1 MIKAIAWSPYL
12 FLMNKILKHNLVVLN
27 TLALACW
34 MHPVYANDLKN
45 QKLLQQLTQPLAE
58 YHLPSV
64 KDAVNP
70 ALLNRSYQVS
80 WIAEPQ
86 LDLTEQERRHIKT
99 EVKLKITVVAKTGYI
114 AKVQLLQSSNL
125 KAVDQK
131 IERAVMISNLEP
143 IKGLDPNVV
152 YVIDYTMQLK

>member
-1 MIKAIAWSPYL
+1 MIEAIAWSPYL
-12 FLMNKILKHNLVVLN
+12 FLMNKTLKRNLAVLN

-45 QKLLQQLTQPLAE
+45 QKLMQQLTQPLAE
-58 YHLPSV
+58 YHLPSL

-86 LDLTEQERRHIKT
+86 LDLTEHERRHVKA
-99 EVKLKITVVAKTGYI
+99 EVKLKISVVARTGYI

-131 IERAVMISNLEP
+131 IERAVMISSLEP
-143 IKGLDPNVV
+143 IKGLDQNVV

>member
-1 MIKAIAWSPYL
+1 
-12 FLMNKILKHNLVVLN
+12 MNKTLKRNLAVLN

-45 QKLLQQLTQPLAE
+45 QKLMQQLTQPLAE
-58 YHLPSV
+58 YHLPSL

-86 LDLTEQERRHIKT
+86 LDLTEHERRHVKA
-99 EVKLKITVVAKTGYI
+99 EVKLKISVVARTGYI

-131 IERAVMISNLEP
+131 IERAVMISSLEP
-143 IKGLDPNVV
+143 IKGLDQNVV